1 MWGGA
6 TFDVAYRFLKESPW
20 RRLQKLR
27 KEIPD
32 IMFQMLF
39 RASNGVGYTNYPDNV
54 IVDFIKESAY
64 QGIDV
69 IRIFDSLNWV
79 ENMKLS
85 INSGLETGKIVEG
98 TMCYTGDILNPDKS
112 KYNLDYY
119 VKMAKERWILPFF
132 LPPACKSDTVL
143 LQYYLVYAFPAVQ
156 TKYPEGTGIPH
167 PLPSPGHFPASP

>member
-6 TFDVAYRFLKESPW
+6 TYDVAYRFLKESPW

-27 KEIPD
+27 EEIPD

-85 INSGLETGKIVEG
+85 IETGLETGKIVEG
-98 TMCYTGDILNPDKS
+98 LCAIQRYF
-112 KYNLDYY
+112 
-119 VKMAKERWILPFF
+119 R
-132 LPPACKSDTVL
+132 C
-143 LQYYLVYAFPAVQ
+143 
-156 TKYPEGTGIPH
+156 
-167 PLPSPGHFPASP
+167 